1 MKYLIKVIGAIII
14 SQYCY
19 SQRID
24 LSVTE
29 RYFQLTDSLRENIP
43 LSDESWNSFIEMNGM
58 RQYISNQHLELE
70 MDGYRQSM
78 EYVYMPQHD
87 SLLQQFLKQ
96 PDIYN
101 KTYLVYQYRELETE
115 LKNYI
120 RQIRNRPDIYL
131 DSMYENAY
139 SMLPY
144 KRQLTSIT
152 TNIYF
157 VPLFEVPAADNYDI
171 LLSLYGNYYLDHIRY
186 GASGGHVLHHLLRRN
201 RKLASPK
208 DQQLYAVLTAVLDEG
223 MADLIDKPM
232 PDSVDCPAHLKYG
245 EQMLKSPDSAIVI
258 LDSAIQMHIAGKQP
272 FDSANGC
279 NIVQLG
285 GHVPGYQMALVIERN
300 GLADEMIKYADNP
313 LRFLL
318 LYNRAALLDEKK
330 PTVFSDKTVLF
341 IKNLQKKLRR

>member
-1 MKYLIKVIGAIII
+1 MKHLITVIGAIII

-24 LSVTE
+24 LSVSE

-43 LSDESWNSFIEMNGM
+43 LSDESWNSFIEMDGM

-70 MDGYRQSM
+70 MEGYKQSL
-78 EYVYMPQHD
+78 EYAYMPQHD
-87 SLLQQFLKQ
+87 SLLQEYLKQ
-96 PDIYN
+96 PEIYN

-120 RQIRNRPDIYL
+120 RQIRNRPDIYM
-131 DSMYENAY
+131 DSLYENAY

-152 TNIYF
+152 SKIYF
-157 VPLFEVPAADNYDI
+157 LPLFQDAVVDNYDI
-171 LLSLYGNYYLDHIRY
+171 LLSLYGTYYLDHIRY
-186 GASGGHVLHHLLRRN
+186 GAPGGHLLHHLLRSN
-201 RKLASPK
+201 RKLASPN
-208 DQQLYAVLTAVLDEG
+208 DQHLYAVLTAVMDEG

-232 PDSVDCPAHLKYG
+232 PDSVECPAHLKYG
-245 EQMLKSPDSAIVI
+245 EQILKSSDSAIAI
-258 LDSAIQMHIAGKQP
+258 LDSTIKMHIDGKQP
-272 FDSANGC
+272 FDSSNRC
-279 NIVQLG
+279 NMVQLG
-285 GHVPGYQMALVIERN
+285 GHVPGYLMALVIQKN
-300 GLADEMIKYADNP
+300 GLTDEMIKYADDP

-318 LYNRAALLDEKK
+318 LYNRAALLDPAK
-330 PTVFSDKTVLF
+330 PAVFSDKTTAF